1 MKKNLKFGVKMLF
14 SLFIFYNLIYIGANA
29 ANNNPPNINAE
40 AAILIDANTGDV
52 LYSKKGEDKHFPA
65 STTKVLTALITLE
78 HTNLNDVVTIGP
90 NPPFAKGSSIGLKEG
105 EKFTVETLLTG
116 LLLESGNDCAEALAE
131 HVGGSIDNFAK
142 MMNEKAKELGCTNS
156 NFVNPSGLPDDNH
169 VTTAHDLALI
179 MQAALKNNDFIRI
192 SRLVSVELPASNL
205 DGQKRWANNHNYL
218 INPNSKYFYKY
229 ALAGKSGYTDVA
241 RHTFIIS
248 GEKDGQRLIAVFL
261 KAEDKNKNYEDMAK
275 LLDYGFNNF
284 ENIKLYSKG
293 QEIENVKIGK
303 DTNIPLLIDR
313 DVFSTIK
320 RDEANSVKPT
330 INYDLPKN
338 IDKMTIS
345 KGEDLTKGTILFNG
359 NEIEQVNLVSG
370 GSREYS
376 SKVAIT
382 EFLQRNS
389 ILVIGITILF
399 IICILILIR
408 IHIVR
413 KRRKRLAFKRRWQH
427 LNNRKRY

>member
-1 MKKNLKFGVKMLF
+1 MKKNLKFWVKMLF

-52 LYSKKGEDKHFPA
+52 LYSKKGEDRHFPA

-131 HVGGSIDNFAK
+131 HIGGSIENFAK
-142 MMNEKAKELGCTNS
+142 MMNEKAKKLGCTNS

-313 DVFSTIK
+313 DVFATVK
-320 RDEANSVKPT
+320 RDEANSIKPT

-389 ILVIGITILF
+389 ILVICITILV

-413 KRRKRLAFKRRWQH
+413 KRRKKLAFKRKWQH

>member
-313 DVFSTIK
+313 DVFATIK
-320 RDEANSVKPT
+320 RDEANSVKAT

>member
-313 DVFSTIK
+313 DVFATIK
-320 RDEANSVKPT
+320 RNEANSVKPT

>member
-313 DVFSTIK
+313 DVFATIK

>member
-1 MKKNLKFGVKMLF
+1 MKKNLKLGIKILF
-14 SLFIFYNLIYIGANA
+14 SLFIFYNLIYTGANA
-29 ANNNPPNINAE
+29 ATTNPPDINAK
-40 AAILIDANTGDV
+40 AAILIDANTGDI
-52 LYSKKGEDKHFPA
+52 LYSKNGEETHFPA

-78 HTNLNDVVTIGP
+78 HTNLNDVVTIGK

-131 HVGGSIDNFAK
+131 HVGGSIENFAK

-293 QEIENVKIGK
+293 QEIDSIKINK
-303 DTNIPLLIDR
+303 DTNIPLLADEDIFAT
-313 DVFSTIK
+313 VK
-320 RDEANSVKPT
+320 KDEANSIKPT

-338 IDKMTIS
+338 IGKMTIN
-345 KGEDLTKGTILFNG
+345 KGEELTKGNVVLNG
-359 NEIEQVNLVSG
+359 HEIGKVNLVSG
-370 GSREYS
+370 TSREYS
-376 SKVAIT
+376 TKVAVT
-382 EFLQRNS
+382 EFLKSNS
-389 ILVIGITILF
+389 ILVIGISILV

-408 IHIVR
+408 IHIVK
-413 KRRKRLAFKRRWQH
+413 KRRKKLAFKKRWQH
-427 LNNRKRY
+427 LKKNKRL